1 MFWSG
6 PNFFVLDQKL
16 IYVYNKSKPF
26 CGGSKDDFH
35 FINSVFDQIHKIFP
49 VALNEIN
56 SFDILQKNLHLP
68 KIFWDLYKDKALSA
82 ERRQFIWK
90 GLAPSNCMWVGGSR
104 KGIALWSKDLCNLF
118 KISWQISKKRHTAT
132 VNKNSGNCYTVKN
145 CISDN
150 FYSIL

>member
-26 CGGSKDDFH
+26 CGRLKDDFH

-56 SFDILQKNLHLP
+56 SFDIVQKIWTCP
-68 KIFWDLYKDKALSA
+68 KYFGTYIRTRHWVQREGSS
-82 ERRQFIWK
+82 IWK

-118 KISWQISKKRHTAT
+118 KISWQIPKKRHTAT

-150 FYSIL
+150 LYSIL